1 MSVPRLSG
9 PRVTLRP
16 PVDADIAARRAL
28 GTDPG
33 IHRLFG
39 GNADEIKPYSDEMAA
54 GWLRLMR
61 EHPHAWVIEAE
72 GRMIGEL
79 RLDDVDMRD
88 RRGTLALGILDP
100 AALGLGYGTEAVRL
114 IIAHAFGQMGLHRI
128 GLRVLAYNERA
139 IRCYQRCGFVIEGRE
154 REAALV
160 DGEFHDDIMMGI
172 LSSDSAEQIT

>member
-39 GNADEIKPYSDEMAA
+39 GNAGEIKPYNDEMAA

-114 IIAHAFGQMGLHRI
+114 VISHAFGKMGLHRI
-128 GLRVLAYNERA
+128 GCASSPIMNA
-139 IRCYQRCGFVIEGRE
+139 PS
-154 REAALV
+154 AATSAAA
-160 DGEFHDDIMMGI
+160 
-172 LSSDSAEQIT
+172 SSSKAASARRRSSMANSMTTS